1 MTPLIIALVLFSI
14 GIYGVL
20 SRRDL
25 LRLLISVSIILGS
38 ITLLLVAQA
47 SAQSYSFVLF
57 VWVVEVVEIIIA
69 LAAFIYLARSGKTDL
84 HKLTELKW

>member
-1 MTPLIIALVLFSI
+1 MTPLIIALVLFAI

-25 LRLLISVSIILGS
+25 LRLLISVSVILGS

-47 SAQSYSFVLF
+47 SSSSYSFVLF
-57 VWVVEVVEIIIA
+57 VWAVEVVEIIIA

-84 HKLTELKW
+84 HALTELKW